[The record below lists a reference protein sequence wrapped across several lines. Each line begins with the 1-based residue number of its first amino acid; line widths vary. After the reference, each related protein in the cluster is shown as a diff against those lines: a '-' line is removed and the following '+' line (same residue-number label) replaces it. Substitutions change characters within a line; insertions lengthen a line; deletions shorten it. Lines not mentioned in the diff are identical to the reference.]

1 MKITDIV
8 AQKNKD
14 RVNIYIDGSFAFG
27 LSQEIRFKYDLFVGK
42 EVDQTYIDDVL
53 RAEEKNKVL
62 NNAFS
67 ILSYGQNS
75 KKQIYI
81 KLMKKGYDEE
91 DVIDAIEFCEE
102 KGFIN
107 DKLFAESFIRD
118 RTNLKN
124 YGSMRIRYE
133 LISKGISKDIIEEVL
148 NLDFQDEFDRALNLA
163 KKRIKQY
170 KDDDKNAVY
179 RKLGGFLY
187 RRGYSYE
194 IVSKVLYEVLND
206 LD

>member
-1 MKITDIV
+1 
-8 AQKNKD
+8 
-14 RVNIYIDGSFAFG
+14 
-27 LSQEIRFKYDLFVGK
+27 
-42 EVDQTYIDDVL
+42 
-53 RAEEKNKVL
+53 
-62 NNAFS
+62 
-67 ILSYGQNS
+67 
-75 KKQIYI
+75 
-81 KLMKKGYDEE
+81 
-91 DVIDAIEFCEE
+91 
-102 KGFIN
+102 
-107 DKLFAESFIRD
+107 
-118 RTNLKN
+118 
-124 YGSMRIRYE
+124 MRIRYE

-194 IVSKVLYEVLND
+194 IVSKVLDEVLND